1 MAAIC
6 LENTNARR
14 IPIISEEVTQGM
26 EFELGVVSENGG
38 LKMDW
43 SFITYLRVRI
53 KKRRC
58 YAALFCSDKQ

>member
-1 MAAIC
+1 
-6 LENTNARR
+6 
-14 IPIISEEVTQGM
+14 M

-38 LKMDW
+38 LEMDW

-58 YAALFCSDKQ
+58 YAALHCSDKQ

>member
-38 LKMDW
+38 LE
-43 SFITYLRVRI
+43 TTLI
-53 KKRRC
+53 KWK
-58 YAALFCSDKQ
+58 ALAP

>member
-38 LKMDW
+38 LEM
-43 SFITYLRVRI
+43 VRMREKEEQVMI
-53 KKRRC
+53 QLGLPRTSS
-58 YAALFCSDKQ
+58 YTV